1 MFTVMS
7 SDHDDVI
14 SDIEPDIDLSS
25 PSSLTS
31 DREAEFRVG
40 TLICNWYLKHLV

>member
-1 MFTVMS
+1 MS

-40 TLICNWYLKHLV
+40 KFKCTRVGA